1 MAYSFQ
7 PIDQALESLGKS
19 YIDGVTVKI
28 SSKYAVD
35 YDLDAVKHILDST
48 NPSVLSFESN
58 YDTSFEKKV
67 LDDFEKR
74 KTDEEIRSK
83 EKKERIEAYEKLK
96 SEEIARVQREEEE
109 ENALEDE
116 RNRFLEIEEEKKAK
130 KAEEETVRLEQLKLE
145 EERAKQRKLEEDA
158 EWEKFEQERSIL
170 ERVPSVNKE
179 SSNDPDEKKE
189 EDSGNESFNTP
200 PQEPTSDLSREPT
213 SQLSR
218 TQIQVKGTKSAQIA
232 DNLQINNSDFGALSD
247 PFADLEL
254 KTIND
259 LAELQTILT
268 SNHVAPASNI
278 PTNFHSS
285 SSTTNSHQAVSNIA
299 TQPYQSN
306 LHPASQGYIPGL
318 KKIL

>member
-1 MAYSFQ
+1 M
-7 PIDQALESLGKS
+7 
-19 YIDGVTVKI
+19 
-28 SSKYAVD
+28 
-35 YDLDAVKHILDST
+35 
-48 NPSVLSFESN
+48 
-58 YDTSFEKKV
+58 
-67 LDDFEKR
+67 
-74 KTDEEIRSK
+74 
-83 EKKERIEAYEKLK
+83 
-96 SEEIARVQREEEE
+96 
-109 ENALEDE
+109 
-116 RNRFLEIEEEKKAK
+116 
-130 KAEEETVRLEQLKLE
+130 
-145 EERAKQRKLEEDA
+145 EEDA

-218 TQIQVKGTKSAQIA
+218 TQIQVKGTQSAQIA
-232 DNLQINNSDFGALSD
+232 DNLQINYSDLEALSD

-268 SNHVAPASNI
+268 SNHVASASNI
-278 PTNFHSS
+278 PTDFHSS

-306 LHPASQGYIPGL
+306 LHTASQGYIPGL
-318 KKIL
+318 KKMLKFPIM

>member
-109 ENALEDE
+109 KALEDE
-116 RNRFLEIEEEKKAK
+116 RKRLLEIEEEKKAK

-268 SNHVAPASNI
+268 SNHVAPTSNI
-278 PTNFHSS
+278 TTNFHSS

-299 TQPYQSN
+299 SQPYQSN